1 MKEMQVCSKAVY
13 DILVA
18 FNNLGSLEEQEEVL
32 DVIYDALSGKVLR
45 EVLAS
50 RLDKERSATILDLK
64 RQVID
69 METENNDL
77 KIKLKFKEQKIK
89 NILSVVESDSRKKLR
104 NANNGLLIIINNLKH
119 YLGDSWQTIFP
130 GGCGNVDEFLRKV
143 DTKFIMN
150 QDTWSRYDDVDNVRS
165 QSDGSIEGTE
175 DLYF

>member
-32 DVIYDALSGKVLR
+32 DVIYDALNGKVLR

-50 RLDKERSATILDLK
+50 RLDKGHAVIIRDLK
-64 RQVID
+64 RQISVL
-69 METENNDL
+69 ESENRDL
-77 KIKLKFKEQKIK
+77 KETLKSKDKKIK
-89 NILSVVESDSRKKLR
+89 NILSVVASNSKKNLK

-130 GGCGNVDEFLRKV
+130 GGCEDVDEFLRKV
-143 DTKFIMN
+143 DTKHIMR
-150 QDTWSRYDDVDNVRS
+150 QDTWSRYDDMENSRS
-165 QSDGSIEGTE
+165 QSDGAGESIE